1 MLADRFLAL
10 IGLRARLA
18 IALALTALV
27 FYLDLVTSAN
37 FLAVALYIPIVG
49 LFYGLKSPSLFIGY
63 SVVCTVLSVLTTI
76 DEAGVVDFENLAA
89 NRIVVALVLYSVS
102 VLIYRNSLSADVLRR
117 LATTDPLT
125 GTFNRRHFMDLM
137 AREQRRADRYGA
149 IYSLLMVD
157 IDHFKRVNDTYGH
170 QVGDQAIQAMA
181 DACKKLMRPTDVV
194 ARYGGEEFI
203 ITLTHTDLA
212 GALKVAERL
221 RLAVADIVLP
231 TEQGALNFT
240 ISVGVSSYAKAS
252 RLEQI
257 IAAADHALYAAKA
270 GGRNRVCSE
279 ATAAPAPA

>member
-1 MLADRFLAL
+1 MFADRFWTFL
-10 IGLRARLA
+10 GLRGRVGT
-18 IALALTALV
+18 ALALTAAV
-27 FYLDLVTSAN
+27 FYIDLVTSAN
-37 FLAVALYIPIVG
+37 FLAVALYIPIAG
-49 LFYGLKSPSLFIGY
+49 LFFGLKSPSVFIGY
-63 SVVCTVLSVLTTI
+63 CVLCTVLSVVTTI
-76 DEAGVVDFENLAA
+76 DEAGVDFENLAA

-102 VLIYRNSLSADVLRR
+102 LLIYRNSLSADVLRR

-157 IDHFKRVNDTYGH
+157 IDHFKKVNDTYGH

-181 DACKKLMRPTDVV
+181 DACKKLMRPTDIV

-221 RLAVADIVLP
+221 RLAVADIALP
-231 TEQGALNFT
+231 TEQGALGFT
-240 ISVGVSSYAKAS
+240 ISIGVSTYAKAS

>member
-1 MLADRFLAL
+1 MLADRFWAFL
-10 IGLRARLA
+10 GLRGRVG
-18 IALALTALV
+18 IALALTVAV
-27 FYLDLVTSAN
+27 FYIDLVTSAN
-37 FLAVALYIPIVG
+37 FLAVALYIPIAG
-49 LFYGLKSPSLFIGY
+49 LFFGLKSPSVFIGY
-63 SVVCTVLSVLTTI
+63 SVLCTVLSVVTTV
-76 DEAGVVDFENLAA
+76 DEAGVDIENLAA

-102 VLIYRNSLSADVLRR
+102 LLIYRNSLSADVLRR

-157 IDHFKRVNDTYGH
+157 IDHFKKVNDGYGH

-181 DACKKLMRPTDVV
+181 DACKKLMRPTDIV

-221 RLAVADIVLP
+221 RVAVADIALP

-240 ISVGVSSYAKAS
+240 ISIGVSTYAKAS

-279 ATAAPAPA
+279 ETAAPAPV

>member
-1 MLADRFLAL
+1 MVADRFWAYL
-10 IGLRARLA
+10 GLRGRVG
-18 IALALTALV
+18 IALALTVAV
-27 FYLDLVTSAN
+27 FYIDLVTSAN
-37 FLAVALYIPIVG
+37 FLAVALYIPIAG
-49 LFYGLKSPSLFIGY
+49 LFFGLKSPSVFIGY
-63 SVVCTVLSVLTTI
+63 CVVCTVLSVVTTI
-76 DEAGVVDFENLAA
+76 DEAGVDIENLAA

-102 VLIYRNSLSADVLRR
+102 LLIYRNSLSADVLRR

-157 IDHFKRVNDTYGH
+157 IDHFKKVNDTYGH

-181 DACKKLMRPTDVV
+181 DACKKLMRPTDIV

-203 ITLTHTDLA
+203 ITLTHTDLT

-221 RLAVADIVLP
+221 RQAVADIVLP
-231 TEQGALNFT
+231 AEQGAFGFT
-240 ISVGVSSYAKAS
+240 ISVGVSTYAKAS

-279 ATAAPAPA
+279 DTAAPAPA